1 VCYYVNVSKVFSHV
15 VSLHADLRPLTSN
28 LNRLLEIQGAPPVRK
43 DELAEVDDMLHRAL
57 ADRAGEGTR
66 CPRCHGY
73 ASLDGDG
80 DLICLNC
87 GRPAM
92 PNKQLDDVVVE
103 IAEKLLDYRRQQPNG
118 A

>member
-1 VCYYVNVSKVFSHV
+1 MCYYVNVSKVFSHV
-15 VSLHADLRPLTSN
+15 VSLHADLRPLITKVN
-28 LNRLLEIQGAPPVRK
+28 GVLAVQGAPPVRK
-43 DELAEVDDMLHRAL
+43 DELAEIDEMLHRAL
-57 ADRAGEGTR
+57 ASRATEGTR

-92 PNKQLDDVVVE
+92 PNKQLDEVSNE
-103 IAEKLLDYRRQQPNG
+103 ISLNLLHYRRQQPNG
-118 A
+118 S